1 MDHVM
6 KSTLR
11 HGRTVTALFAW
22 PMFLLRRLIY
32 STPVRSIRQ
41 EMAFESLSFDNLA
54 LRRLPVE
61 TNRAPGSRQ
70 VPGACFSRVSPSP
83 VTAPRLVAASAPAF
97 RLLGLDP
104 AQAERAVAP
113 EILCGNRLL
122 PGTQPAA
129 HCYCGHQ
136 FGNFAG
142 QLGDGAAMYL
152 GEVLGPQD
160 DRWELQL
167 KGAGP
172 TPYSRQSDG
181 RKVLRSSLR
190 EFLCSEAMH
199 HLGIPTT
206 RAASCTTS
214 DTRVLRDPFYDGNSQ
229 MENCTVVLRIAP
241 TFLRFGSFEIFKA
254 TDPVTGRCGPSVGLG
269 DLKATMLD
277 YTIQTF
283 YPDIY
288 AKYKHQCT
296 EMYAEFF
303 GEVVRSTARLVADWQ
318 CVGFCHGVLNTDNMS
333 ILGITIDYGPFGFMD
348 RFDPNFVCNSS
359 DDGGRYAYSQQ
370 PEICRWNLARLAE
383 ALAPELPSERSG
395 PLLNDYQSEFDA
407 RFSENMRRKLGLQ
420 HLELPGDSDLVSSLL
435 ETMHST
441 GGDFTNCFRLLSQFS
456 LSETEGAF
464 DLPNFLFLLL
474 DNCASLAEM
483 QEAFRARMHPSQ
495 LRLMMSLAES
505 NPMLLT
511 HLGGQA
517 RLEAELERAKK
528 LLAMQNMSESG
539 KKERDTEMWTAW
551 LQAYR
556 ERLKKDFEV
565 SGVALE
571 EWNASRTKIMNS
583 ANPKYILRNYIA
595 QRAIDAAE
603 NGNFTEVRR
612 VMLLLEQP
620 YTDQPEK
627 EEQLARA
634 GGSLPRGAM
643 AMSEQEE
650 DTDEAGTSGRDKV
663 GGYACRPPVGARSL
677 TVT

>member
-1 MDHVM
+1 MSV
-6 KSTLR
+6 
-11 HGRTVTALFAW
+11 V
-22 PMFLLRRLIY
+22 RRLIH
-32 STPVRSIRQ
+32 STSVRSIRRD
-41 EMAFESLSFDNLA
+41 MAFESLSFDNLA
-54 LRRLPVE
+54 LRRLPVD

-83 VTAPRLVAASAPAF
+83 VSAPRIVAASAPAL

-104 AQAERAVAP
+104 AQSEREIAA

-122 PGTQPAA
+122 PGTEAAA

-152 GEVLGPQD
+152 GEVLGPQG

-214 DTRVLRDPFYDGNSQ
+214 DTLVLRDPFYDGNSK
-229 MENCTVVLRIAP
+229 MEHCTVVLRIAP

-254 TDPVTGRCGPSVGLG
+254 SDPVTGHCGPSVGRS
-269 DLKATMLD
+269 DMKATMLD
-277 YTIQTF
+277 YTIHTF

-288 AKYKHQCT
+288 AKYKHQST
-296 EMYAEFF
+296 EMYARFF
-303 GEVVRSTARLVADWQ
+303 GEVVRRTARLVADWQ

-348 RFDPNFVCNSS
+348 RFDPNFVCNAS
-359 DDGGRYAYSQQ
+359 DDGGRYAFKQQ
-370 PEICRWNLARLAE
+370 PGICHWNLARLAE
-383 ALAPELPSERSG
+383 ALSPELPSERSG
-395 PLLNDYQSEFDA
+395 PLLNDFQPEFDA
-407 RFSENMRRKLGLQ
+407 RFSENMHRKLGLRQ
-420 HLELPGDSDLVSSLL
+420 QELPHDPDLVSSLL

-441 GGDFTNCFRLLSQFS
+441 GCDFTNCFRLLSQFS
-456 LSETEGAF
+456 LPEAEGAME
-464 DLPNFLFLLL
+464 LANFLCLLL

-483 QEAFRARMHPSQ
+483 QEAFRARMHPRQ
-495 LRLMMSLAES
+495 LHLLMSLAES
-505 NPMLLT
+505 NPMLLARV
-511 HLGGQA
+511 GGQA

-528 LLAMQNMSESG
+528 LLALQNMSELS
-539 KKERDTEMWTAW
+539 KSERDSEMWTAW

-565 SGVALE
+565 SGVPLE

-603 NGNFTEVRR
+603 KGNFTEARR
-612 VMLLLEQP
+612 VMHLLEQP

-627 EEQLARA
+627 EEQLAHA
-634 GGSLPRGAM
+634 GRSLPLGAM
-643 AMSEQEE
+643 AKSEHEE
-650 DTDEAGTSGRDKV
+650 DTDEAGTMGRDEV
-663 GGYACRPPVGARSL
+663 GGYASHPPAWARSL
-677 TVT
+677 AVT

>member
-1 MDHVM
+1 MSV
-6 KSTLR
+6 
-11 HGRTVTALFAW
+11 V
-22 PMFLLRRLIY
+22 RRLIH
-32 STPVRSIRQ
+32 STSVRSIRRD
-41 EMAFESLSFDNLA
+41 MAFESLSFDNLA
-54 LRRLPVE
+54 LRRLPVD

-83 VTAPRLVAASAPAF
+83 VSAPRIVAASAPAL

-104 AQAERAVAP
+104 AQSEREIAA

-122 PGTQPAA
+122 PGTEAAA

-152 GEVLGPQD
+152 GEVLGPQG

-214 DTRVLRDPFYDGNSQ
+214 DTLVLRDPFYDGNSK
-229 MENCTVVLRIAP
+229 MEHCTVVLRIAP

-254 TDPVTGRCGPSVGLG
+254 SDPVTGHCGPSVGRS
-269 DLKATMLD
+269 DMKATMLD
-277 YTIQTF
+277 YTIHTF

-288 AKYKHQCT
+288 AKYKHQST
-296 EMYAEFF
+296 EMYARFF
-303 GEVVRSTARLVADWQ
+303 GEVVRRTARLVADWQ

-348 RFDPNFVCNSS
+348 RFDPNFVCNAS
-359 DDGGRYAYSQQ
+359 DDGGRYAFKQQ
-370 PEICRWNLARLAE
+370 PGICHWNLARLAE
-383 ALAPELPSERSG
+383 ALSPELPSERSG
-395 PLLNDYQSEFDA
+395 PLLNDFQPEFDA
-407 RFSENMRRKLGLQ
+407 RFSENMHRKLGLRQ
-420 HLELPGDSDLVSSLL
+420 QELPHDPDLVSSLL

-441 GGDFTNCFRLLSQFS
+441 GCDFTNCFRLLSQFS
-456 LSETEGAF
+456 LPEAEGAME
-464 DLPNFLFLLL
+464 LANFLCLLL

-483 QEAFRARMHPSQ
+483 QEAFRARMHP
-495 LRLMMSLAES
+495 
-505 NPMLLT
+505 
-511 HLGGQA
+511 
-517 RLEAELERAKK
+517 
-528 LLAMQNMSESG
+528 
-539 KKERDTEMWTAW
+539 
-551 LQAYR
+551 R

-565 SGVALE
+565 SGVPLE

-603 NGNFTEVRR
+603 KGNFTEARR
-612 VMLLLEQP
+612 VMHLLEQP

-627 EEQLARA
+627 EEQLAHA
-634 GGSLPRGAM
+634 GRSLPLGAM
-643 AMSEQEE
+643 AKSEHEE
-650 DTDEAGTSGRDKV
+650 DTDEAGTMGRDEV
-663 GGYACRPPVGARSL
+663 GGYASHPPAWARSL
-677 TVT
+677 AVT